1 MVCLG
6 LEPGAAMMKAQRNP
20 LSYDCIPFLLYFCLF
35 KTVEEIKNCLWL
47 YLNRGSLNSKA
58 TALPTVPHSIQ
69 RNFLLTGSVTRFGE
83 FSPLWVTII
92 VLWPFRK
99 CTFSIWQSGITACHQ
114 ILMSALLVGHCC
126 HLLTCKTLPIV
137 TITINFCACKWRIFT
152 TKLHFC
158 SVNTSFNESRGRPVL
173 VDLSGRSQGRFPC
186 VSNVYQ
192 KIILLRTR
200 QRLA

>member
-1 MVCLG
+1 MGDTRRWENNLCLV
-6 LEPGAAMMKAQRNP
+6 EMKWSNWSRACAARYIYSFQA
-20 LSYDCIPFLLYFCLF
+20 
-35 KTVEEIKNCLWL
+35 V
-47 YLNRGSLNSKA
+47 
-58 TALPTVPHSIQ
+58 
-69 RNFLLTGSVTRFGE
+69 SVTRFGE

-114 ILMSALLVGHCC
+114 ILMSALLAGHCC

>member
-92 VLWPFRK
+92 VLWPFWK
-99 CTFSIWQSGITACHQ
+99 CTFSIWQNFFWL
-114 ILMSALLVGHCC
+114 ILA
-126 HLLTCKTLPIV
+126 
-137 TITINFCACKWRIFT
+137 NFICYWADFNCCKWPNIEQT
-152 TKLHFC
+152 
-158 SVNTSFNESRGRPVL
+158 
-173 VDLSGRSQGRFPC
+173 
-186 VSNVYQ
+186 
-192 KIILLRTR
+192 I
-200 QRLA
+200 